1 MAVPRVALS
10 PVAVPR
16 VATPPAP
23 RLPFWRATG
32 HHGGVTDF
40 RLARAE
46 ETRVESGC
54 PAFADFHALV
64 WRTLDMITA
73 GRSVPAE
80 RVEAWIA
87 DGSVVSRLNGLF
99 ETPTELADTELM
111 VEFLQTRF
119 GEVDIRDRGN
129 GLNRLL
135 AVLIT
140 GEEALLSLYKTRLG

>member
-1 MAVPRVALS
+1 M
-10 PVAVPR
+10 
-16 VATPPAP
+16 
-23 RLPFWRATG
+23 LPFWRGTR
-32 HHGGVTDF
+32 HHGEVTDF
-40 RLARAE
+40 RLVRAE

-64 WRTLDMITA
+64 WRTLDLITA
-73 GRSVPAE
+73 NRFVPAE
-80 RVEAWIA
+80 RVEAWIC
-87 DGSVVSRLNGLF
+87 DGSVVARLNGLF

-129 GLNRLL
+129 GLSRLL

-140 GEEALLSLYKTRLG
+140 GEEALLSLYKTRLS

>member
-1 MAVPRVALS
+1 M
-10 PVAVPR
+10 
-16 VATPPAP
+16 
-23 RLPFWRATG
+23 
-32 HHGGVTDF
+32 TDF
-40 RLARAE
+40 RLVRAE
-46 ETRVESGC
+46 ETRLESGC

-64 WRTLDMITA
+64 WRTLDLVAA
-73 GRSVPAE
+73 GRSVAAE

-87 DGSVVSRLNGLF
+87 DGSVTARLNELF

-111 VEFLQTRF
+111 VEWLQTRY
-119 GEVDIRDRGN
+119 GGVDIRDRGN